1 MALQD
6 KIKEWVVL
14 DNKIKKINDSMK
26 EFKDKKNELTD
37 SILDHISTN
46 NMNIN
51 TINISDGKLNF
62 IETKHANILSYKFL
76 QECFNEFFINDE
88 DKGNQLLEFIK
99 NKRTYTTNPSIKRLY
114 NKEKKFL
121 LAI

>member
-1 MALQD
+1 MALQNN
-6 KIKEWVVL
+6 IKEWVVL

-37 SILDHISTN
+37 KILDHISIN

-62 IETKHANILSYKFL
+62 IETKQATILSYKFL
-76 QECFNEFFINDE
+76 QECFKEFFINDE
-88 DKGNQLLEFIK
+88 HKANELFEFIK

-114 NKEKKFL
+114 NKE
-121 LAI
+121 